1 VTVPL
6 NDALTT
12 FKIVAVADAATGLF
26 GTGSTSI
33 RATQD
38 LQIISGL
45 PPLVRE
51 GDQFRA
57 QITLR
62 NTTKAAMQV
71 EVAPRA
77 TLLEL
82 KPQTVDIPAGR
93 GARAGLDVTAPEQ
106 LGQTR
111 AQALLWEMQARDTR
125 AAAHATPSRSASASC
140 PPCR

>member
-1 VTVPL
+1 MQLDANGQAKVTVPL

-51 GDQFRA
+51 DDQFRA
-57 QITLR
+57 QFTLR
-62 NTTKAAMQV
+62 NTTKTAMKV

-77 TLLEL
+77 TLLDL
-82 KPQTVDIPAGR
+82 KPQTIDIPR
-93 GARAGLDVTAPEQ
+93 R
-106 LGQTR
+106 
-111 AQALLWEMQARDTR
+111 
-125 AAAHATPSRSASASC
+125 RSA
-140 PPCR
+140 